1 MGKKKSKRTSK
12 TSSGKHKKSKIR
24 KVIMRTEMKINRWKR
39 YVDEIERGER
49 KGKVSRWNT
58 AGLEKHAEY
67 LKQLL

>member
-1 MGKKKSKRTSK
+1 
-12 TSSGKHKKSKIR
+12 
-24 KVIMRTEMKINRWKR
+24 MRTEMKINRWKR